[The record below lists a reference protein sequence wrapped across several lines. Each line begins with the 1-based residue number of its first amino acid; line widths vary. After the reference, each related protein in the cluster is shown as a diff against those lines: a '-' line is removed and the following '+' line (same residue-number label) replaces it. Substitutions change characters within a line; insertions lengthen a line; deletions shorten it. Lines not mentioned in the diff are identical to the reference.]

1 MASGMP
7 LELSVKLQRAQEHI
21 MTLLV
26 ENTDQY
32 FNEKPYEITIEPDD
46 ETGLA
51 HTAYISFVEPLPP
64 TFAIRIGEALYQLRS
79 TLDHTVTMLSDV
91 RPDSRAT
98 EFVITDDRES
108 FDGIGKPRLSKRLDA
123 IQAPGARSF
132 IEAVQ
137 PFNERSGDPVDNAL
151 WVLHELFMADKHR
164 RLLLTQAASHG
175 SRRVPIYS
183 GVREIHFTS
192 GALLPDDR
200 NRTVLAK
207 MTLTEP
213 RHQFDLDIEPML
225 TVAFADEPVAQ
236 NRIALDVL
244 DEALR
249 FTSFVV
255 GTLCKYL

>member
-1 MASGMP
+1 
-7 LELSVKLQRAQEHI
+7 
-21 MTLLV
+21 
-26 ENTDQY
+26 
-32 FNEKPYEITIEPDD
+32 
-46 ETGLA
+46 
-51 HTAYISFVEPLPP
+51 
-64 TFAIRIGEALYQLRS
+64 
-79 TLDHTVTMLSDV
+79 MLSDV
-91 RPDSRAT
+91 PPDSRVP

-108 FDGIGKPRLSKRLDA
+108 FDGIRRPRLSKRLDA
-123 IQAPGARSF
+123 IRAPGARSF

-137 PFNERSGDPVDNAL
+137 PFNHQSGNPVNSAL

-164 RLLLTQAASHG
+164 RLLLTQAASHS
-175 SRRVPIYS
+175 SRRMPIYS

-213 RHQFDLDIEPML
+213 QHQFDLDIEPML
-225 TVAFADEPVAQ
+225 TVAFGDEPVAR

-244 DEALR
+244 DEAVR

-255 GTLCKYL
+255 GNLCKYL

>member
-7 LELSVKLQRAQEHI
+7 IELSAKLQRAQEHV

-32 FNEKPYEITIEPDD
+32 FNKRPYEIAIEPDD
-46 ETGLA
+46 KAGLA
-51 HTAYISFVEPLPP
+51 HTAYISFTEPLPP
-64 TFAIRIGEALYQLRS
+64 IFAIRIGEALYQLRS
-79 TLDHTVTMLSDV
+79 TLDHTVTMLSDAP
-91 RPDSRAT
+91 PDSRAT
-98 EFVITDDRES
+98 EFVITDNRES
-108 FDGIGKPRLSKRLDA
+108 FDGIGKPRLSKRLDTIRA
-123 IQAPGARSF
+123 SGARSF

-137 PFNERSGDPVDNAL
+137 PFNQHSGNPVDNAL

-175 SRRVPIYS
+175 SRRIPIYS

-213 RHQFDLDIEPML
+213 RHQFYLDIEPML
-225 TVAFADEPVAQ
+225 TVAFAGEPVAQ

>member
-1 MASGMP
+1 MVSTIP

-32 FNEKPYEITIEPDD
+32 FSKQPYSITVEPDD
-46 ETGLA
+46 KTGLNY
-51 HTAYISFVEPLPP
+51 TSYISFTEPLPP
-64 TFAIRIGEALYQLRS
+64 TFAVRIGEALYQLRS
-79 TLDHTVTMLSDV
+79 TLDHTVMMLSDV
-91 RPDSRAT
+91 AQNSRAT
-98 EFVITDDRES
+98 EFVITDSRES
-108 FDGIGKPRLSKRLDA
+108 FDGIGKPKLSKRLDA
-123 IQAPGARSF
+123 IRVPEARSF

-137 PFNERSGDPVDNAL
+137 PFNQYSGNPGDNKL

-175 SRRVPIYS
+175 SRRLPIYP
-183 GVREIHFTS
+183 GVREINFTS
-192 GALLPDDR
+192 GPLLPDDR
-200 NRTVLAK
+200 NRAVLAK
-207 MTLTEP
+207 VTLIEP
-213 RHQFDLDIEPML
+213 RDHIDLDIQPML
-225 TVAFADEPVAQ
+225 TVAFADEPVAR

-244 DEALR
+244 DEILR

>member
-1 MASGMP
+1 M
-7 LELSVKLQRAQEHI
+7 
-21 MTLLV
+21 
-26 ENTDQY
+26 
-32 FNEKPYEITIEPDD
+32 
-46 ETGLA
+46 
-51 HTAYISFVEPLPP
+51 
-64 TFAIRIGEALYQLRS
+64 
-79 TLDHTVTMLSDV
+79 
-91 RPDSRAT
+91 
-98 EFVITDDRES
+98 
-108 FDGIGKPRLSKRLDA
+108 
-123 IQAPGARSF
+123 
-132 IEAVQ
+132 Q
-137 PFNERSGDPVDNAL
+137 PFNQHSGNLADNAL

-207 MTLTEP
+207 MTLTEL

>member
-1 MASGMP
+1 MVSGMP
-7 LELSVKLQRAQEHI
+7 LELSVKLQRAQEQI

-32 FNEKPYEITIEPDD
+32 FNKKPYEITIEPDD
-46 ETGLA
+46 KTGLT
-51 HTAYISFVEPLPP
+51 HTAYISFTEPLPP

-91 RPDSRAT
+91 RPDSRVT

-137 PFNERSGDPVDNAL
+137 PFNQHSCNPVDNAL

-192 GALLPDDR
+192 GALLPDNR
-200 NRTVLAK
+200 NRSVLAK
-207 MTLTEP
+207 MALTES
-213 RHQFDLDIEPML
+213 RRQFDLDIEPML

-249 FTSFVV
+249 FTPFVSA
-255 GTLCKYL
+255 TLCKYL